1 MPLVKPRIIKKPW
14 GREEIWGD
22 IEGVC
27 IGKTIHIDMGHR
39 LSRQYHEKKEEVIH
53 VVRGALRVEAGLDK
67 NGKPEKILSGGPG
80 FTYHVTPGCV
90 HRFCSAGG
98 DVSIVEISTY
108 YPNDVVRLEDD
119 YNRSE

>member
-53 VVRGALRVEAGLDK
+53 VVRGVLRVEAGLDK
-67 NGKPEKILSGGPG
+67 NGKPEKILSGGPDSHTMLLLVV
-80 FTYHVTPGCV
+80 F
-90 HRFCSAGG
+90 
-98 DVSIVEISTY
+98 IVFVLLAEMY
-108 YPNDVVRLEDD
+108 R
-119 YNRSE
+119 